1 MTHTGKI
8 GRLPTTLRD
17 QLGHRLEDGLTAT
30 EILDWLNQ
38 LPEVQQILDDHFDG
52 RPITEQNLSD
62 WRQAGH
68 LEWIRREEAR
78 QAIVGL
84 ADQVDDVHDLVGDR
98 HLVDSFAL
106 VVVAE
111 IHRLSRLLLSDEVDL
126 EKRWQR
132 LREINRELAQLRKQ
146 DHEASKLRLAEDR
159 CAMEVLRE
167 QQKELRARLPWSNTA
182 LRQRIQV
189 EIQANQAA
197 WDKQMAS
204 LQRRLDAALAHRP
217 APVSEAAC
225 EPEPELAATPDSD
238 SDSNSAPEIPPLE
251 PESEPE
257 ETQLPPPP
265 PAGQRAKQSRK
276 SPEIRVNRGKSCLED
291 EKSPKQVSRALNP

>member
-17 QLGHRLEDGLTAT
+17 QLGHRLEDGLPGT
-30 EILDWLNQ
+30 EILAWLNQ
-38 LPEVQQILDDHFDG
+38 LPEVQEILDDHFDG

-84 ADQVDDVHDLVGDR
+84 AEQADDVNDLVGGR
-98 HLVDSFAL
+98 HLVDEFAL

-132 LREINRELAQLRKQ
+132 LREINRELGQLRKQ
-146 DHEASKLRLAEDR
+146 DHEASKLRLAEER
-159 CAMEVLRE
+159 CALDVLKE
-167 QQKELRARLPWSNTA
+167 QKNELRARQFGVDAA

-265 PAGQRAKQSRK
+265 PADQRAKQPRK
-276 SPEIRVNRGKSCLED
+276 SPGIRVNRGKS
-291 EKSPKQVSRALNP
+291 R

>member
-17 QLGHRLEDGLTAT
+17 QLGHRLEDGLAGA

-38 LPEVQQILDDHFDG
+38 LPEVQQIMDDHFDG

-84 ADQVDDVHDLVGDR
+84 AEQADDVHDLVGCR
-98 HLVDSFAL
+98 HLVDEFAL

-146 DHEASKLRLAEDR
+146 DHEATKLRLMEER
-159 CAMEVLRE
+159 CAMEMLKE
-167 QQKELRARLPWSNTA
+167 KQKELRSRLLGADEA
-182 LRQRIQV
+182 LQQRIRA
-189 EIQANQAA
+189 EIRANQAA
-197 WDKQMAS
+197 WD
-204 LQRRLDAALAHRP
+204 
-217 APVSEAAC
+217 E
-225 EPEPELAATPDSD
+225 
-238 SDSNSAPEIPPLE
+238 
-251 PESEPE
+251 
-257 ETQLPPPP
+257 
-265 PAGQRAKQSRK
+265 QSVQFVQ
-276 SPEIRVNRGKSCLED
+276 IRVKVPLPSDFGDSVFGFQIWIHLWLKFLRISSPSAGGFISAR
-291 EKSPKQVSRALNP
+291 EKFHKLFLRSRRAVVKRLSLYRR